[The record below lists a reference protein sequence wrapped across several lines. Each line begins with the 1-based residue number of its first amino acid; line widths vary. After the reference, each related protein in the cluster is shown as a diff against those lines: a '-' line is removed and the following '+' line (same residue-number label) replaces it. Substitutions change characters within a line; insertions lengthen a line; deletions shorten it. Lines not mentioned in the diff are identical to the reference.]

1 MKHFLLRYWLKMNEK
16 SKTKRR
22 SIKMNLIQIVE
33 RLRIIYEDIEHL
45 LGSDDRYDIED
56 LIEEIQQEIIHGD
69 ENGEDEE
76 G

>member
-1 MKHFLLRYWLKMNEK
+1 
-16 SKTKRR
+16 
-22 SIKMNLIQIVE
+22 MNLIQIVE
-33 RLRIIYEDIEHL
+33 RLRIIYENIEHL

>member
-1 MKHFLLRYWLKMNEK
+1 MNEK